1 MLRKGL
7 VVALVVG
14 LVAAGIAVAS
24 GGGRPSRSEPFTTL
38 PGHAVTKPSKMVSAA
53 ATKHPPLRK
62 VIYRESAPFTV
73 NADSERTV
81 GLKCPRHSVAT
92 NGYFGNN
99 AKGVVLDYSA
109 IGAHSLRSW
118 VFGVL
123 NLTGSLND
131 GTGPSAVQ
139 VFIGVV
145 CIK

>member
-38 PGHAVTKPSKMVSAA
+38 PGHAVTKPAKTVTAA
-53 ATKHPPLRK
+53 ATRNPPLRK
-62 VIYRESAPFTV
+62 VIYRESTPFTV
-73 NADSERTV
+73 NPDSERTV
-81 GLKCPRHSVAT
+81 ALKCPRRTAAI
-92 NGYFGNN
+92 NGYFGND

-109 IGAHSLRSW
+109 VAAKSVRKW

-123 NLTGSLND
+123 NVTGSLTD
-131 GTGPSAVQ
+131 GTGPSDVQ

-145 CIK
+145 CVK